1 MDATA
6 TAPAVEAAQPPA
18 LEARGL
24 MKRFGAIEALCGVDL
39 TLSRGEVLGVLGPN
53 GAGKSTTMKAITGF
67 IASDAGTVRVCG
79 VDQAVDPLGCRAL
92 IGYLPEELP
101 LYPDMKV
108 ADFLDHCARL
118 KGIPAPERRKAVVD
132 AMKRA
137 DCAHN
142 EKRRIRGL
150 SKGNRQRVGL
160 ASALIG
166 DPPVLILDEPT
177 SGLDPSQV
185 ANFRDLIRGLAQR
198 HAVLLSTHVMG
209 EVDAVCDRVVVI
221 HRGRTVLEGPIGRL
235 RSLAARVARVRV
247 AVRSGDAAPLRAAL
261 AATGWAQVADGDGP
275 GQIAVDA
282 DPAHR
287 AELVALAEAHGGLRE
302 LAEERVPLEVVFRDL
317 VAGAAAAQ

>member
-1 MDATA
+1 MIDT
-6 TAPAVEAAQPPA
+6 PEAPA

-24 MKRFGAIEALCGVDL
+24 TKRFGSIEALRGVDL
-39 TLSRGEVLGVLGPN
+39 SLRRGEVLGVLGPN

-67 IASDAGTVRVCG
+67 IAADAGTVRVCG
-79 VDQAVDPLGCRAL
+79 IDQAADPLACRAL

-118 KGIPAPERRKAVVD
+118 KGIAAPERRRAVVD
-132 AMKRA
+132 AMA
-137 DCAHN
+137 SAACAHN

-166 DPPVLILDEPT
+166 DPPILMLDEPT

-221 HRGRTVLEGPIGRL
+221 HRGQTVLDGPIGQL
-235 RSLAARVARVRV
+235 RALAARIARVRV
-247 AVRSGDAAPLRAAL
+247 TVRSGDVGPLRAAL
-261 AATGWAQVADGDGP
+261 LAAGWAQVADGDNP
-275 GQIAVDA
+275 GQLAVDS
-282 DPAHR
+282 DPAQR
-287 AELVALAEAHGGLRE
+287 AALVALAEANGGLRE
-302 LAEERVPLEVVFRDL
+302 LAEERVPLEIVFRDL
-317 VAGAAAAQ
+317 VAGTPPAPAAATATA